1 MSKDV
6 ENSFMITENFAK
18 RVLIVFAGIF
28 LLCCLKLCA
37 EEIYI
42 SPAQAQ
48 VDREKFVAAAK
59 QYVGSPYVYGAVGPD
74 SFDCSGLIYYVA
86 HESIGKQLPR
96 TAKAIYSYCKI
107 VPDSNKEIG
116 DLLFFKTTSSGNIS
130 HVGIY
135 IGNNQFISAISDG
148 PNTGVIISSLK
159 QDYWKGKYVA
169 AGQFLKSG
177 KQKEEFVDEEYIP
190 DSGESSTNSMP
201 ETSNISFGQKLKN
214 NLYIDTSLLV
224 DWSVFS
230 PSSFMISF
238 RGIDAQFHLR
248 YAAAKLQPGI
258 GFFLRFNCG
267 MGLFQI
273 PLIFST
279 SVNDYFRA
287 YFGPV
292 FSFSQGTLLDT
303 EKTIKASVFPGILGF
318 VVSTPA
324 LKIKD
329 VGIQFVQDISYST
342 FNNTD
347 DSALN
352 FVESVSSGILFNTGV
367 RITIPCTIFK
377 KSPKNDSKKEV
388 KESI

>member
-1 MSKDV
+1 
-6 ENSFMITENFAK
+6 MITENFAK
-18 RVLIVFAGIF
+18 RLLIVFAGIF
-28 LLCCLKLCA
+28 FLCCLKLCA

-48 VDREKFVAAAK
+48 VEREKFVAAAK

-86 HESIGKQLPR
+86 HESVGKQLPR

-135 IGNNQFISAISDG
+135 IGNGQFISAISDG

-169 AGQFLKSG
+169 TGQFLKSG

-190 DSGESSTNSMP
+190 ESNDSSVQA
-201 ETSNISFGQKLKN
+201 SNISFGQKLKN
-214 NLYIDTSLLV
+214 NLYIDTSIFV

-238 RGIDAQFHLR
+238 RGVDAQFHLR
-248 YAAAKLQPGI
+248 YAAAKLQPGF
-258 GFFLRFNCG
+258 GFFLRFNRG

-273 PLIFST
+273 PMIFST

-303 EKTIKASVFPGILGF
+303 EKTVKASVFPGILGF
-318 VVSTPA
+318 AVSTPA
-324 LKIKD
+324 IKIKE

-352 FVESVSSGILFNTGV
+352 FVESISSGLLFNSGI
-367 RITIPCTIFK
+367 RITIPASIFK
-377 KSPKNDSKKEV
+377 KSQKVNDKKEV
-388 KESI
+388 KKDA